1 MKARSIQMR
10 CGVRFRWRWCCGP
23 VHKAAGSIDSGPF
36 DGCGTEYTAAKAR
49 STLDRTN
56 DTISSARQASG
67 AIIDEASPLTMKG
80 QEMKPNA
87 GEFGLPS
94 FMDQGLV
101 QGLVQGFKQYVRNRE
116 WSTPS
121 GPSPL
126 QTSVWKCQRLN
137 VRTRYEEF
145 YR

>member
-10 CGVRFRWRWCCGP
+10 CGVRFRWQWCRGP

-49 STLDRTN
+49 STLDKTN
-56 DTISSARQASG
+56 DTISSRANARQASG
-67 AIIDEASPLTMKG
+67 ARIDEDRQWPMKG

-94 FMDQGLV
+94 FMD